1 MNTRFTF
8 PLAVLLVLASALA
21 GCSSSKSSG
30 GTYSPPVTPGKELSS
45 GNVVS
50 GGNFAHTFNTAGTF
64 PYHCGLHPTIMF
76 GAKVMVSDTAAATS
90 AAVTIVSV
98 STPGFSPA
106 TVSVKTGSIV
116 TWHNADGMAHSVE
129 SD

>member
-1 MNTRFTF
+1 MNLRSTF
-8 PLAVLLVLASALA
+8 RPAALLVLAAVLA
-21 GCSSSKSSG
+21 GGCSSSDNG
-30 GTYSPPVTPGKELSS
+30 GTTSPPVNTGKELSS
-45 GNVVS
+45 GNIIS

-64 PYHCGLHPTIMF
+64 PYHCGLHPSVMF

-90 AAVTIVSV
+90 AGVTIVSV